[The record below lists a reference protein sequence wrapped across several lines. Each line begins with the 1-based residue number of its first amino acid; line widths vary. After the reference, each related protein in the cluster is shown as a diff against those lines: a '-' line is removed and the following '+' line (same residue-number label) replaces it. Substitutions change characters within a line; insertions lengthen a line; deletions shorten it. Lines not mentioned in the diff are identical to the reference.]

1 MSQTGP
7 PVGAA
12 YDKVTYDPAFAA
24 EEAAAGATSDPV
36 VESKLRIKRD
46 VNDPCSVN
54 PNGYGPVSDPDTYA
68 SFMSDSQ
75 FGAIANAAVVPQGY
89 SLSYSNMNG
98 SAQGNGYMGLYTLQ
112 SFDTIKCQQYC
123 DAAFSCYAINVYM
136 ERDPKYNPADSC
148 PNPQSTTNFKCT
160 LWGLPL
166 TDTGATGQGQYR
178 NQFRIGIR
186 GSNGM
191 LPIFS
196 VTPFFFVT
204 AQFQSP
210 LMNIYPD
217 CSKVIANFP
226 HRLHK
231 TALMARLP
239 LEEPF
244 RHLETIWDRNTTLV
258 STIQA
263 SARLRARLPQTMTKN
278 ILAPT
283 ALMTPATSSTP
294 LSYPRITNP
303 KEPIAPCILRRGT
316 RAIAPTLASTMVVT
330 IILSARAT
338 AILSILRTRGPLA
351 ARLRH
356 E

>member
-1 MSQTGP
+1 MQAADPVSQTGP

-186 GSNGM
+186 GSNGYSKF
-191 LPIFS
+191 P
-196 VTPFFFVT
+196 PPA
-204 AQFQSP
+204 AQNGFDGP
-210 LMNIYPD
+210 
-217 CSKVIANFP
+217 VAFGG
-226 HRLHK
+226 
-231 TALMARLP
+231 A
-239 LEEPF
+239 
-244 RHLETIWDRNTTLV
+244 
-258 STIQA
+258 IQA
-263 SARLRARLPQTMTKN
+263 PGNNMGSKY
-278 ILAPT
+278 
-283 ALMTPATSSTP
+283 
-294 LSYPRITNP
+294 YPGVYDPGQCAAACT
-303 KEPIAPCILRRGT
+303 
-316 RAIAPTLASTMVVT
+316 ASTDYDKKYLSSNGAYDACNFFNSFVVSKNNQPQGT
-330 IILSARAT
+330 YCAMYTTPWDKSYSTNVGQYNGSDYYSVSQSYGYTLNPQDPGTVSSSA
-338 AILSILRTRGPLA
+338 
-351 ARLRH
+351 
-356 E
+356 